1 MPANDTGSAPVEF
14 LAFGLPLFLVVLIS
28 SQVLIAGYLANVALD
43 AASEGAQTLAY
54 SDGTEQAS
62 GSRAAKVLN
71 WLAPQSSYQVDS
83 GRHSEAGITLAL
95 TSVRISSPF
104 LLWAGQPILETA
116 VVIDENN

>member
-14 LAFGLPLFLVVLIS
+14 LAFGLPLFLLVLTS

-62 GSRAAKVLN
+62 RSRVEKVLN
-71 WLAPQSSYQVDS
+71 WLAPQSSSQVDA
-83 GRHSEAGITLAL
+83 GRHSEAGISLAL
-95 TSVRISSPF
+95 TSVRLSSPF
-104 LLWAGQPILETA
+104 LLWAGQPIQETA
-116 VVIDENN
+116 SVIDENN